1 MIIIIE
7 EETMVFADGERVLND
22 HIARKGLRNS
32 SSRSAVLAEFMKADK
47 HLTSEE
53 LYKIISKKIPTIGI
67 ATIYRSLHLFCEC
80 GIARELK
87 MEDGIS
93 RYEPILGH
101 EHHDHLVCTKCG
113 KFIEIIDSELEEIQ
127 RKIANRY
134 RFNIQN
140 HKMELY
146 GLCSDCK

>member
-1 MIIIIE
+1 MILTE
-7 EETMVFADGERVLND
+7 VKTALNEYID
-22 HIARKGLRNS
+22 RKGMRNS
-32 SSRSAVLAEFMKADK
+32 SSRSAILAEFLKAEK
-47 HLTSEE
+47 HLTSDE
-53 LYKIISKKIPTIGI
+53 LYKIISNKIPTIGI
-67 ATIYRSLHLFCEC
+67 ATVYRSLHLFCEC

-127 RKIANRY
+127 SKIADRY

>member
-1 MIIIIE
+1 
-7 EETMVFADGERVLND
+7 
-22 HIARKGLRNS
+22 
-32 SSRSAVLAEFMKADK
+32 
-47 HLTSEE
+47 
-53 LYKIISKKIPTIGI
+53 
-67 ATIYRSLHLFCEC
+67 
-80 GIARELK
+80 
-87 MEDGIS
+87 
-93 RYEPILGH
+93 EPILGH

>member
-1 MIIIIE
+1 
-7 EETMVFADGERVLND
+7 MVFADGERVLND

-32 SSRSAVLAEFMKADK
+32 SSRSAILAEFLKAEK
-47 HLTSEE
+47 HLTSDE
-53 LYKIISKKIPTIGI
+53 LYKIISNKIPTIGI
-67 ATIYRSLHLFCEC
+67 ATVYRSLHLFCEC

-127 RKIANRY
+127 SKIADRY

>member
-1 MIIIIE
+1 MILTE
-7 EETMVFADGERVLND
+7 GKRALNEYID
-22 HIARKGLRNS
+22 RKGMRNS
-32 SSRSAVLAEFMKADK
+32 SSRSAILAEFLKAEK
-47 HLTSEE
+47 HLTSDE
-53 LYKIISKKIPTIGI
+53 LYKIISNKIPTIGI
-67 ATIYRSLHLFCEC
+67 ATVYRSLHLFCEC

>member
-1 MIIIIE
+1 MILTE
-7 EETMVFADGERVLND
+7 GKRALNEYID
-22 HIARKGLRNS
+22 RKGMRNS
-32 SSRSAVLAEFMKADK
+32 SSRSAILAEFLKAEK
-47 HLTSEE
+47 HLTSDE
-53 LYKIISKKIPTIGI
+53 LYKIISNKIPTIGI
-67 ATIYRSLHLFCEC
+67 ATVYRSLHLFCEC

-127 RKIANRY
+127 SKIADRY